1 MRNSKPLG
9 NKQKK
14 KEKNMNWNDID
25 LDSGYERD
33 QNILDGI
40 SSADLLLNIACNVR
54 EITAETVRREFDT
67 ALESAVN
74 SAKEVFE
81 ANLEN
86 YVKKA
91 KEERED

>member
-1 MRNSKPLG
+1 
-9 NKQKK
+9 
-14 KEKNMNWNDID
+14 MNWNNID
-25 LDSGYERD
+25 LNSGYERD
-33 QNILDGI
+33 QNVLDGI
-40 SSADLLLNIACNVR
+40 SSADLLLNIACNVK

-91 KEERED
+91 KEERKN

>member
-1 MRNSKPLG
+1 MD
-9 NKQKK
+9 
-14 KEKNMNWNDID
+14 WNNIN
-25 LDSGYERD
+25 LNSGYERD

-40 SSADLLLNIACNVR
+40 SSADLLLNIACNVK
-54 EITAETVRREFDT
+54 EIKADTVRREFDA

-74 SAKEVFE
+74 NAKEVFE

-91 KEERED
+91 KEERKN